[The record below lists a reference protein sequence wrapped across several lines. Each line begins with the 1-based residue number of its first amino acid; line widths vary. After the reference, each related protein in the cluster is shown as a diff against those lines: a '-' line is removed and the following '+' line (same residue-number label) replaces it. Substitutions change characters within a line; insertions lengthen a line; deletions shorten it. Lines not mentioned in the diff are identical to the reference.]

1 MDGYFLKWFFLRLFG
16 LSSFKRGGAMF
27 HSVASRVPMTRIK
40 LFLARVSYLF
50 IRIFLRSN
58 HITSKRDGITYKLDL
73 SEGIDLSIF
82 IMGTYQRHI
91 FTNHFYSMPEDA
103 IIFDIGANMGCMALQ
118 FAKTA
123 TSGRVYA
130 FEPTDFAYSKLLNNI
145 DLNPEFKPRITPV
158 KQFASDKSMIA
169 PRPFAMASWKT
180 DCFTSKGHPVHGGV
194 ERNTGLAPSITLD
207 EFCESNGIIRVDLIK
222 IDTEGHELPVLKGA
236 VNILKKQQP
245 VIIFETGRYLM
256 DEQGVHFMEYLVLLE
271 SLGYRLYVL
280 QRNMEVTRT
289 NHEKMIPRLSTVDII
304 ALPSTMDTP

>member
-1 MDGYFLKWFFLRLFG
+1 MDGYFLKWFFLRHFG
-16 LSSFKRGGAMF
+16 LSSFNVEGAMF
-27 HSVASRVPMTRIK
+27 HSVVSRLPLTLIK
-40 LFLARVSYLF
+40 LFLARIAYLF

-58 HITSKRDGITYKLDL
+58 HIKSKRDGITYKLDL

-82 IMGTYQRHI
+82 IMGSYQRHI
-91 FTNHFYSMPEDA
+91 FDNHFCSIPEDA
-103 IIFDIGANMGCMALQ
+103 IIFDIGANMGCMTLQ

-123 TSGRVYA
+123 TVGHVFA
-130 FEPTDFAYSKLLNNI
+130 FEPTDFAYKKLLNNI
-145 DLNPEFKPRITPV
+145 DLNPELKPRITPV

-180 DCFTSKGHPVHGGV
+180 DSFTSKGHPVHGGV
-194 ERNTGLAPSITLD
+194 ERDTGLAPSITID
-207 EFCESNGIIRVDLIK
+207 EFCESNEITRVDLIK

-271 SLGYRLYVL
+271 TLGYRLYSL
-280 QRNMEVTRT
+280 QRNMEVTRD
-289 NHEKMIPRLSTVDII
+289 NHKKMIPRLSTVDII
-304 ALPSTMDTP
+304 ALASTADTP